1 MSLRKK
7 IIFCAVGAVL
17 AAYVSKQAPA
27 GLETRTSENGL
38 ALVTNAENCTLTP
51 YKCAA
56 DKWTN
61 GVGNTHGVDPL
72 KSITMDQV
80 VLDLRRNIKTAETC
94 VNRYFKGDKLN
105 QNQFDAMVSLV
116 FNIGCENARTF
127 YSLAQEK
134 RVPTTLYKL
143 AQAEQFNLMCLRIA
157 DFNRAGGKVLK
168 GLQVR
173 REQER
178 RLCLGLGNK

>member
-7 IIFCAVGAVL
+7 MIYCAVGAVL
-17 AAYVSKQAPA
+17 ALYASQKAPE
-27 GLETRTSENGL
+27 GLETRTSEKGV
-38 ALVTNAENCTLTP
+38 ALVTNAENCALTP

-61 GVGNTHGVDPL
+61 GVGNTHGVDPN
-72 KSITMDQV
+72 KKITMEQV
-80 VLDLRRNIKTAETC
+80 VLDLRRNLKTAETC
-94 VNRYFKGDKLN
+94 VNRYFKGEKLN
-105 QNQFDAMVSLV
+105 QNQFDAMTSLV

-127 YSLAQEK
+127 YSQSKGK

-143 AQAEQFNLMCLRIA
+143 AQAEQFNLMCLRIG
-157 DFNRAGGKVLK
+157 DFNRAGGRVLK
-168 GLQVR
+168 GLVVR

-178 RLCLGLGNK
+178 RLCLGLEDK

>member
-7 IIFCAVGAVL
+7 MIYCAVGAVL
-17 AAYVSKQAPA
+17 ALYATQKAPE
-27 GLETRTSENGL
+27 GLETRTSENGA

-61 GVGNTHGVDPL
+61 GVGNTHGVNPL
-72 KSITMDQV
+72 KPITMDQV
-80 VLDLRRNIKTAETC
+80 VLDLRRNLKTAETC
-94 VNRYFKGDKLN
+94 VNRYFKGNKLN

-116 FNIGCENARTF
+116 FNVGCENARTY
-127 YSLAQEK
+127 YSKAQQK

-143 AQAEQFNLMCLRIA
+143 AQAEQFNLMCMRIT
-157 DFNRAGGKVLK
+157 DFSRAGGRVLK
-168 GLQVR
+168 GLVVR

-178 RLCLGLGNK
+178 RLCLGLEKK